1 MSLEERFGTAKPV
14 IAMVHFPGLPGRP
27 RHDRDAGRDRLLD
40 VVGRDLEVLQEA
52 GVDAVLFCNEADIP
66 YQLAVGPEIPAAMA
80 AVIGELHPSIRVPFG
95 VNVLWDPRASLAV
108 ARATGAVFIREVLTG
123 VYESDMGLIAP
134 SLGDLAAYRDAI
146 GASDVALFGNIT
158 PEFSST
164 IGTRTVAE
172 RARSASFLGLD
183 VILISGPEA
192 GVPFAMSD
200 LRAAKQAAPQT
211 PVLANTGVTAD
222 RLAETLAVA
231 DGVIVGT
238 SLKVDGITWNP
249 VDPTRA
255 RRFMD
260 TARVLIDT
268 EPVWRAAQSAVFAGF
283 GVTLSERDLLDSTG
297 QPIEEL
303 IPVWRRRSAVG
314 AGAAE
319 RADAGLTDAAIAGL
333 IVDRVI
339 AHVTAEGRPMPGV
352 TAAIVLFERCGLRLA
367 IASSSP
373 LRLIDAVCDRLGL
386 TRITVRCSA
395 MDEARGKPAP
405 DVYLTAARRLGVAA
419 ASCLALEDSPAGI
432 ASAGSAGMRCIAV
445 PDPLLAADPRYREAD
460 LVLESLTALDE
471 AALRRLGVPVPG

>member
-1 MSLEERFGTAKPV
+1 
-14 IAMVHFPGLPGRP
+14 
-27 RHDRDAGRDRLLD
+27 
-40 VVGRDLEVLQEA
+40 VLTW
-52 GVDAVLFCNEADIP
+52 
-66 YQLAVGPEIPAAMA
+66 PAAE
-80 AVIGELHPSIRVPFG
+80 AV
-95 VNVLWDPRASLAV
+95 VL
-108 ARATGAVFIREVLTG
+108 
-123 VYESDMGLIAP
+123 DM
-134 SLGDLAAYRDAI
+134 
-146 GASDVALFGNIT
+146 
-158 PEFSST
+158 
-164 IGTRTVAE
+164 
-172 RARSASFLGLD
+172 
-183 VILISGPEA
+183 
-192 GVPFAMSD
+192 
-200 LRAAKQAAPQT
+200 
-211 PVLANTGVTAD
+211 
-222 RLAETLAVA
+222 
-231 DGVIVGT
+231 DG
-238 SLKVDGITWNP
+238 
-249 VDPTRA
+249 
-255 RRFMD
+255 
-260 TARVLIDT
+260 VLIDT

-283 GVTLSERDLLDSTG
+283 GVALSERDLLDSTG

-319 RADAGLTDAAIAGL
+319 RADPGLTDAAIAGL

-352 TAAIVLFERCGLRLA
+352 TAAIALFERCGLRLA

-432 ASAGSAGMRCIAV
+432 ASAGSAGMRCVAV